1 MNYRCYL
8 WHCVPLGQEIFK
20 FEQVKNEMFLPTGQ
34 VDLNF
39 FLPCFN
45 HIQVLTDTYLLT
57 YLLTYLWQY
66 KPTLFST
73 FFHISFSTANK
84 LHLNMEGLSVSPP
97 KNQGMYIF
105 LNSIV

>member
-1 MNYRCYL
+1 MNYRWYL

-20 FEQVKNEMFLPTGQ
+20 FGQVKNEMFLPTGQ

-45 HIQVLTDTYLLT
+45 HIHVLTDTCLLT
-57 YLLTYLWQY
+57 YGSINLHSS
-66 KPTLFST
+66 ST
-73 FFHISFSTANK
+73 SFYISFSTANN
-84 LHLNMEGLSVSPP
+84 LHLNMDGLSVSPP

-105 LNSIV
+105 LDSIV

>member
-1 MNYRCYL
+1 MILEALCS
-8 WHCVPLGQEIFK
+8 PGQEIFM
-20 FEQVKNEMFLPTGQ
+20 FGEVKNDMFLPTGQ

-57 YLLTYLWQY
+57 YLWQY
-66 KPTLFST
+66 KPTLFSA
-73 FFHISFSTANK
+73 FFHISFSTANN

-97 KNQGMYIF
+97 KNQGMCTF